1 MKQKRMY
8 NEARMNVV
16 QLSGKSQL
24 LAESAE
30 FEGTSGSPAL
40 LHGSYE
46 NTSGSFY

>member
-30 FEGTSGSPAL
+30 FQGSGAPGL
-40 LHGSYE
+40 YHGGYE
-46 NTSGSFY
+46 STNGVFY